1 MLLVIIPLMYDQQ
14 QWATRVK
21 QLRIGPGPLDR
32 EVLLPVL
39 GQVDALGPGIIFE
52 AAYNALRDALQESTT
67 PQCRLRAGTLGQ
79 ADLVYLLCIS
89 IPCHLKP

>member
-1 MLLVIIPLMYDQQ
+1 MYDQQ

>member
-1 MLLVIIPLMYDQQ
+1 MYACILVVIIPLMYDQQ
-14 QWATRVK
+14 KWATRVQ

-39 GQVDALGPGIIFE
+39 GQANALDKGIIFE

-67 PQCRLRAGTLGQ
+67 PQCRLRAGTLG
-79 ADLVYLLCIS
+79 
-89 IPCHLKP
+89 